1 MNYIN
6 AAVVGI
12 VFIISIV
19 ALVLSTMIE
28 FNSNL
33 IPTKDLK
40 YNIGSQEKRI
50 KTLYAGEVLIGKG
63 NNLKP
68 ATTAVYNDNSVSVVS
83 TNDGTLSLTSEDG
96 TKLVRIG
103 IDSDG
108 LFHTESY
115 KIEDV
120 PNAEEG
126 ESFTDLVDRIG
137 TIQDALSNAQAEW
150 ETQQSTTGID
160 IVGESSVQTF
170 STLSVSGTTELTG
183 GIKNTTGNLVLE
195 NTNTTGKVQVKLGS
209 TDVHTDFE
217 VVNSDGTQLFNVDAS
232 GSVSIPGSFTSGTHI
247 NNTTI
252 TDQLI
257 ELGNGR
263 TGTPSGDSGIVIE
276 RGDENNAFIGFD
288 ESVDKFLM
296 GTGTITGAST
306 GDLAVTPGTLVATLE
321 GNITNTSGNLHVTSA
336 TNITEFRGD
345 GSSVEGQIK
354 LNCHNNSH
362 GQTIKPQP
370 HSESVTN
377 ILTLPSGEN
386 QELVGASATQ
396 ILTNKTLTAPT
407 ITGNGTIAGVFT
419 GDLTGT
425 VNTAT
430 QNSITTMTGLTA
442 VGSTGVNTTFSG
454 PIVASEGV
462 TANITG
468 DLTGTVN
475 TATQNSITTMTGLTA
490 VGSTEVDTTFSG
502 PIVGNEGVHIGG
514 SNNELRF
521 YQGTNYVGFEA
532 PAALSA
538 DKIWVLPSAD
548 GTNGQALTTN
558 GSGTLSWTTAS
569 GGGASSLNDLSDV
582 LIESNP
588 NPAWSSLYIGN
599 DPSGSTSD
607 AKYNIAVGTTALDA
621 ITTGDRNV
629 AIGYDAL
636 TAVTTGGGNIA
647 IGAQAG
653 ESIVTGGNN
662 ILLGPQVAIDLTG
675 SSNIGIG
682 YRAMYN
688 LVSTTDNIAIGSQAL
703 LTCQNNIRNI
713 AIGSDALKL
722 HTAAG
727 STGDNVAI
735 GYQAGDNITGGV
747 RNVIL
752 GTGAGSSGSNDLTTG
767 DNNIIIG
774 YNAAASA
781 ATVDNEITLGNSSI
795 TTLRCADTTIASLS
809 DRRDKTN
816 IVDSNYGL
824 EFINTLK
831 PRQFTWETREKVPSK
846 DGKTRVG
853 FIAQEL
859 QEAMPNNENEILD
872 LVYESNP
879 DKLEAKYGNLVPIL
893 VKAIQELKE
902 EINDLRNKIN

>member
-1 MNYIN
+1 M
-6 AAVVGI
+6 
-12 VFIISIV
+12 
-19 ALVLSTMIE
+19 LVSL
-28 FNSNL
+28 
-33 IPTKDLK
+33 LK
-40 YNIGSQEKRI
+40 E
-50 KTLYAGEVLIGKG
+50 A
-63 NNLKP
+63 
-68 ATTAVYNDNSVSVVS
+68 
-83 TNDGTLSLTSEDG
+83 
-96 TKLVRIG
+96 
-103 IDSDG
+103 
-108 LFHTESY
+108 
-115 KIEDV
+115 
-120 PNAEEG
+120 
-126 ESFTDLVDRIG
+126 
-137 TIQDALSNAQAEW
+137 
-150 ETQQSTTGID
+150 
-160 IVGESSVQTF
+160 
-170 STLSVSGTTELTG
+170 
-183 GIKNTTGNLVLE
+183 
-195 NTNTTGKVQVKLGS
+195 
-209 TDVHTDFE
+209 
-217 VVNSDGTQLFNVDAS
+217 
-232 GSVSIPGSFTSGTHI
+232 
-247 NNTTI
+247 
-252 TDQLI
+252 
-257 ELGNGR
+257 
-263 TGTPSGDSGIVIE
+263 
-276 RGDENNAFIGFD
+276 DENNAFIGFD

-425 VNTAT
+425 VNTATQNSITTMTGLTAVGSTGVNTTFSGPIVASEGVTANITGDLTGTVNTVT

-636 TAVTTGGGNIA
+636 TAN
-647 IGAQAG
+647 
-653 ESIVTGGNN
+653 
-662 ILLGPQVAIDLTG
+662 
-675 SSNIGIG
+675 
-682 YRAMYN
+682 
-688 LVSTTDNIAIGSQAL
+688 
-703 LTCQNNIRNI
+703 
-713 AIGSDALKL
+713 
-722 HTAAG
+722 H
-727 STGDNVAI
+727 
-735 GYQAGDNITGGV
+735 
-747 RNVIL
+747 
-752 GTGAGSSGSNDLTTG
+752 
-767 DNNIIIG
+767 
-774 YNAAASA
+774 
-781 ATVDNEITLGNSSI
+781 NS
-795 TTLRCADTTIASLS
+795 R
-809 DRRDKTN
+809 
-816 IVDSNYGL
+816 
-824 EFINTLK
+824 
-831 PRQFTWETREKVPSK
+831 
-846 DGKTRVG
+846 
-853 FIAQEL
+853 
-859 QEAMPNNENEILD
+859 
-872 LVYESNP
+872 
-879 DKLEAKYGNLVPIL
+879 
-893 VKAIQELKE
+893 
-902 EINDLRNKIN
+902 